1 MNSGLNIV
9 FAGTPDFAATH
20 LQALITSKHKVIAVY
35 SQPDRPAGRGKKLQ
49 ASAVKQ
55 LALSHNIDV
64 LQPSS
69 LKTSEAQEQLA
80 SLQADVMV
88 VVAYGLILPQ
98 GILDT
103 PKLGCL
109 NVHGS
114 LLPKWRGAAPIQRA
128 IWAGDLHTGVT
139 VMQMDKGLDTGPMLC
154 KKSILITEQDTSA
167 SLYPKLA
174 ELGPAAL
181 LESLSQLDTVIPE
194 PQDDAQASY
203 ATKLSKQ
210 EANIDWT
217 LDAAQLARNVRAFNP
232 WPVVYFVT
240 QTIAV
245 KVWQA
250 RAVPLTD
257 QYSKAVPGEIVQA
270 SKEGIVIMTGENML
284 LIESLQLPGKK
295 PLPVRDILNGH
306 SELFIP
312 GSVLA

>member
-20 LQALITSKHKVIAVY
+20 LQALIASKHNVIAVY

-55 LALSHNIDV
+55 LAISHNIDV

-69 LKTSEAQEQLA
+69 LKTDEAQQQLA

-88 VVAYGLILPQ
+88 VVAYGLILPHN
-98 GILDT
+98 ILQT
-103 PKLGCL
+103 PKFGCL

-128 IWAGDLHTGVT
+128 IWAGDQQTGIT
-139 VMQMDKGLDTGPMLC
+139 IMQMDKGLDTGPMLC
-154 KKSILITEQDTSA
+154 KKSIDITEFDTSA
-167 SLYPKLA
+167 TLYQKLA
-174 ELGPAAL
+174 ELGPTAL
-181 LESLSQLDTVIPE
+181 LETLCQLDTLIPE
-194 PQDDAQASY
+194 PQDEKQACY
-203 ATKLSKQ
+203 ASKLSKQ

-217 LDAAQLARNVRAFNP
+217 MDAQQLARNVRAFNP
-232 WPVVYFVT
+232 WPVVYFST
-240 QTIAV
+240 GNIAV

-250 RAVPLTD
+250 KVLTLTE
-257 QYSKAVPGEIVQA
+257 QYSHAVPGEIVQA
-270 SKEGIVIMTGENML
+270 NKEGIVIMTGKDLL
-284 LIESLQLPGKK
+284 LIDSLQLPGKK

-306 SELFIP
+306 SELFVP
-312 GSVLA
+312 GAVLA